1 MKAGSHFAG
10 TGIRMSEFS
19 SIYAVI
25 GFMIIH
31 LLSKYLSFHSFS
43 LRKFLSFS
51 GGIAVAY
58 VFIHLLPSVA
68 HAQHE
73 VVEAFGWETGVRAQ
87 YFIYI
92 VALAGLSVFYALDR
106 MVYKAWARLD
116 IKDPDDIESTVFWLH
131 IGFFTLYNAMI
142 GYIVA
147 SHGFHDLK
155 AFFLYFVAYALHFI
169 TNDWGLRHHLKELY
183 DKYARFALAAGVLLG
198 WVLGAFTDFPPFTLG
213 LMEAFITG
221 AMAFLAIKEELPSG
235 EDGSLAGFLMGA
247 VSATFLFVLL

>member
-1 MKAGSHFAG
+1 MQAGSL
-10 TGIRMSEFS
+10 MSDFNS
-19 SIYAVI
+19 LYAVI

-31 LLSKYLSFHSFS
+31 ILSKYLSFHNFS

-73 VVEAFGWETGVRAQ
+73 VVEAFGWETGIRAQ

-92 VALAGLSVFYALDR
+92 IALAGLSVFYALDR
-106 MVYKAWARLD
+106 LVHKAWARQD
-116 IKDPDDIESTVFWLH
+116 IKNPDDVESTVFWLH

-142 GYIVA
+142 GYLVA
-147 SHGFHDLK
+147 YQGFHDRR
-155 AFFLYFVAYALHFI
+155 AFFLYFIAYALHFI
-169 TNDWGLRHHLKELY
+169 TNDWGLRHHLKESF
-183 DKYARFALAAGVLLG
+183 DKYARFFLAGGVLLG
-198 WVLGAFTDFPPFTLG
+198 WLIGAFTNFPGFIIG
-213 LMEAFITG
+213 LVEAFITG
-221 AMAFLAIKEELPSG
+221 AMTFLAIKEELPSG
-235 EDGSLAGFLMGA
+235 EEGSLAGFLLGA